1 MKKALIIDDEID
13 IVEILSNWLGEFG
26 YESDAVYDVDAA
38 IKLLNESEYY
48 TVFCDLKM
56 PGKTGADLLEYI
68 RGTIPSL
75 VTRFVLITGTI
86 IDDDL
91 DSQIKKDGAHILR
104 KPFILKELEKIIL
117 SFETE

>member
-1 MKKALIIDDEID
+1 LKKALIIDDEID
-13 IVEILSNWLGEFG
+13 IVEILSNWLNEFG
-26 YESDAVYDVDAA
+26 YESDTVHDVDAA
-38 IKLLNESEYY
+38 IKLLDENEYF

-68 RGTIPSL
+68 KDAIPTL

-91 DSQIKKDGAHILR
+91 DSQIKKGGAHILR
-104 KPFILKELEKIIL
+104 KPFILKELEQIIL
-117 SFETE
+117 SFETL

>member
-13 IVEILSNWLGEFG
+13 IVEILSKWLNELG
-26 YESDAVYDVDAA
+26 YESDTVYNVDAA
-38 IKLLNESEYY
+38 IKLLDENEYF

-56 PGKTGADLLEYI
+56 PGKSGADLLEYI
-68 RGTIPSL
+68 RDGIPSL

-91 DSQIKKDGAHILR
+91 DSQIEKVGAHIMR
-104 KPFILKELEKIIL
+104 KPFILKDIEKIVS
-117 SFETE
+117 SFETD